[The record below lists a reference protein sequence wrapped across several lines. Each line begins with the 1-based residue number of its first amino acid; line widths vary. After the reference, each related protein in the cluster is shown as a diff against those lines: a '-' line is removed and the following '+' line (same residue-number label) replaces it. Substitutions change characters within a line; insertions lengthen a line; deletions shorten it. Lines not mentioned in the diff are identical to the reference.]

1 MAKFQR
7 LYISFFAAAEL
18 LAAIPLVP
26 ASRHTA
32 LPATP
37 PVAQATTALAP
48 SETRQT
54 QAGQAQELAL
64 PGVPNFGRV
73 TPNLYRGAQPTAS
86 GFQELQR
93 LGIEIVVNFRNERG
107 EIEAERRNVERL
119 GLRYVS
125 IPWSASHN
133 PTSQQVADFLEA
145 LHANPKS
152 KIFVHCHRG
161 ADRTGTMVAAYRI
174 AEQRW
179 TPPQAIQEMH
189 TYHYHHFW
197 WPNLQRFVEDFPRL
211 LATDPKLRAFAPAT
225 HATAP

>member
-26 ASRHTA
+26 ASRYTA

-64 PGVPNFGRV
+64 AGVPNFGRV

-119 GLRYVS
+119 GLRYAS
-125 IPWSASHN
+125 IPWGASHN
-133 PTSQQVADFLEA
+133 PTSQQVADFLEV
-145 LHANPKS
+145 LQANPES

-179 TPPQAIQEMH
+179 TPPQAIQEMRA
-189 TYHYHHFW
+189 YHYHHFW
-197 WPNLQRFVEDFPRL
+197 WPNLQRYVEDFPRL

-225 HATAP
+225 HGAP

>member
-26 ASRHTA
+26 ASRYTA

-73 TPNLYRGAQPTAS
+73 TPNLYRGAQPSDT
-86 GFQELQR
+86 GFQELKK
-93 LGIEIVVNFRNERG
+93 LGVEIVVNFRNERG

-133 PTSQQVADFLEA
+133 PTSQQVADFLEV
-145 LHANPKS
+145 LQANPES

-179 TPPQAIQEMH
+179 TPPQAIQEMRA
-189 TYHYHHFW
+189 YHYHHFW
-197 WPNLQRFVEDFPRL
+197 WPNLQRYVEDFPRL